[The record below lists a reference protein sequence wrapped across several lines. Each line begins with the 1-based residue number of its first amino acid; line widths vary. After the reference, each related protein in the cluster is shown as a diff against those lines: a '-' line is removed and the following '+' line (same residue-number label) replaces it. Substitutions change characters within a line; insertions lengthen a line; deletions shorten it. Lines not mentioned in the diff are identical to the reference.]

1 MCLPSGEICG
11 SAAYWSVKTSI
22 AVNRS
27 RLSAAEA
34 GIKTAKK
41 TTMLSHRE
49 SLENMAWAPG
59 TNLKAAGSV
68 SQGRGQNN
76 FWEEVGTVSKL
87 FWGTR
92 GRRGHPVRLGPRL
105 LDQKFWANRGQKP
118 GGSIP

>member
-11 SAAYWSVKTSI
+11 SAAYSSVKTSI

-41 TTMLSHRE
+41 TTIVSHRE
-49 SLENMAWAPG
+49 SFENMAWAPG

-76 FWEEVGTVSKL
+76 FRKEVLGGS
-87 FWGTR
+87 R
-92 GRRGHPVRLGPRL
+92 GFLGERGGEARTPRTPSPASVGSEI
-105 LDQKFWANRGQKP
+105 WAN
-118 GGSIP
+118 